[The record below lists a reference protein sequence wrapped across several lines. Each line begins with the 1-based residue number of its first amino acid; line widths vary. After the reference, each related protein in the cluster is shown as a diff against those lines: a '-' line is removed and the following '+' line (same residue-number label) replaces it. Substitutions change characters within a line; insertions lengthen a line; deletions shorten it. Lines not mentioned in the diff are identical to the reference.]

1 MNDRSAPWLLWGTL
15 VSALLSALLVGSVGL

>member
-15 VSALLSALLVGSVGL
+15 VGALLSAWLVGSSGF